1 MIALPDNIQLLPATL
16 DFLSKEH
23 RLFIGGAWV
32 APLNGKTL
40 PVENPANGQL
50 IAQIPLADARD
61 VDAAVIAAQK
71 AFDPDFSPSKR
82 ARLLWTLADLIRQHV
97 QELAELETLDN
108 GKPIDQ
114 AKADVLGAAQHF
126 RYYAGWADKIEGHTI
141 PVSAKNRL
149 VYTRREPL
157 GVVGLIVPWNFPL
170 LMAAW
175 KLAPALACGNSVIL
189 KPAEQTSLTA
199 LRLGELIA
207 AAGFPPGMVNIVT
220 GPGTPTGEAMTRHPG
235 IAKIGFT
242 GSTAVGKKIMEAAAQ
257 SNLKRVSLELGG
269 KSPNIIFEDAPLE
282 AVQRS
287 LTWSSFYNS
296 GQECTLGSR
305 IYIHNTL
312 FDQVVDG
319 LAAAGQQLR
328 LGNGLLNPD
337 LGPLISQQQYRRV
350 QGYID
355 QGLAEGAT
363 RILGERQDQVPEEG
377 YFLPPTIF
385 RHQNEELSIVQEEIF
400 GPVVVVSAFEDPESI
415 AARANHSAYGLAAAI
430 WTKDISKAHR
440 LAHQLQ
446 AGTVWINGYDMFDP
460 AVPFGGYKES
470 GIGREMGKSALDLYT
485 QEKAIWVAL

>member
-1 MIALPDNIQLLPATL
+1 MIVLPDAVQLSPATL
-16 DFLSKEH
+16 DFLAKEH
-23 RLFIGGAWV
+23 HLFIGGDWT
-32 APLNGKTL
+32 PSINGVRL

-50 IAQIPLADARD
+50 VASIALADARD
-61 VDAAVIAAQK
+61 VDAAVDAAQK

-97 QELAELETLDN
+97 QELAELETIDN
-108 GKPIDQ
+108 GKPIEQ
-114 AKADVLGAAQHF
+114 AKADVLGTAQHF

-141 PVSAKNRL
+141 PVSARNRL

-207 AAGFPPGMVNIVT
+207 AAGFPPGMVNILT
-220 GPGTPTGEAMTRHPG
+220 GPGNPTGEAMTRHPG

-269 KSPNIIFEDAPLE
+269 KSPNIIFEDAPLD
-282 AVQRS
+282 AVQKS

-305 IYIHNTL
+305 IYIHEKV
-312 FDQVVDG
+312 FDQIVDG
-319 LAAAGQQLR
+319 LVSGGQKLTI
-328 LGNGLLNPD
+328 GNGLLNPD
-337 LGPLISQQQYRRV
+337 LGPLISQRQHQRVQQYV
-350 QGYID
+350 EN
-355 QGLAEGAT
+355 GLSEGAT
-363 RILGERQDQVPEEG
+363 LLLGSNKENLPETG

-385 RHQNEELSIVQEEIF
+385 HHQNDELRIVQEEIF
-400 GPVVVVSAFEDPESI
+400 GPVVVVSSFSDPESI
-415 AARANHSAYGLAAAI
+415 AERANNSVYGLAAAV
-430 WTKDISKAHR
+430 WTRDISKAHR
-440 LAHQLQ
+440 LAHRLQ